1 MSTVSFR
8 DLRIF
13 DKELHRRLNKMKPSK
28 IIIAFEG
35 KYLSCA
41 INDNQGHALDNNNL
55 TRQERVQIID
65 ALDSFR
71 QLFLKNL
78 NH

>member
-1 MSTVSFR
+1 MNTVSFR

-13 DKELHRRLNKMKPSK
+13 DKESHGRLNKMKPSK
-28 IIIAFEG
+28 IIVAFED
-35 KYLSCA
+35 KYLNCA

-55 TRQERVQIID
+55 TRQERVRIID